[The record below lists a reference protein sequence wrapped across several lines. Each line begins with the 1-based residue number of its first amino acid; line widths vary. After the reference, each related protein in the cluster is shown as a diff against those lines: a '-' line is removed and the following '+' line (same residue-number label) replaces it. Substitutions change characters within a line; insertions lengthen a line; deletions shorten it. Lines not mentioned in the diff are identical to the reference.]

1 MGLRNYFWT
10 LYNRQQISG
19 YQLGGGETEVEK
31 WEAQTTG

>member
-10 LYNRQQISG
+10 HNREQISG

-31 WEAQTTG
+31 WEAQTIA